1 MLIDVIMNNKSLFIV
16 AGYDILRLIIMQL
29 IAQASFSML
38 HSNVSLL
45 NPVFIQTIVFLTL
58 GLIIFWFFI
67 YKSNIM
73 EHIESMLKEN
83 IKKDIK
89 DRENK

>member
-1 MLIDVIMNNKSLFIV
+1 MLIDVITNNKSLFIV

-38 HSNVSLL
+38 HSNVSFL

-73 EHIESMLKEN
+73 EHIESILKEN